1 MRLVSVPTTAISV
14 SDLMRIDD
22 VFENVL
28 GRVGLNSPTLLKLL
42 RYSSASVVAV
52 VTYVVLLVVCHD
64 LVGLSE
70 MGSHLIAVCL
80 SSIPNYLINRY
91 WTWEQT
97 GRNRFWGEVV
107 PFWVMAILGFIL
119 SVIFVAWV
127 EDRSD
132 ASWAVIAA
140 NLSAF
145 GVLWIAKFLVLDR
158 LMWRVVHELQPDL
171 DLEPEPQN

>member
-1 MRLVSVPTTAISV
+1 
-14 SDLMRIDD
+14 
-22 VFENVL
+22 
-28 GRVGLNSPTLLKLL
+28 
-42 RYSSASVVAV
+42 
-52 VTYVVLLVVCHD
+52 
-64 LVGLSE
+64 
-70 MGSHLIAVCL
+70 
-80 SSIPNYLINRY
+80 
-91 WTWEQT
+91 
-97 GRNRFWGEVV
+97 V